1 MHVMSPQQGL
11 QITSVAP
18 IADDEWVNVHGVGEY
33 QRVLAGM
40 VPCTVQVELF
50 PWDREERV
58 TARVNG
64 QRVGE
69 LSDGFAGKVHAVL
82 HARRVTGLAPIIV
95 EGEVRRGDYLPI
107 YLAVRIPHWGRLAA
121 WIESVA
127 PTSWRPRR
135 PAEVPARLHKLG
147 QHQEALVRLFAKYG
161 SRTRG
166 VPAVIRFQP
175 APTSK
180 YAGQTMGFVSIDEI
194 VFAELNAPAEGSW
207 SDVLADYEA
216 GPAHDVPRWRNSEL
230 IEGNFGQ
237 LVLSGQP

>member
-1 MHVMSPQQGL
+1 MSPQQGL

-95 EGEVRRGDYLPI
+95 EGEVRRDG
-107 YLAVRIPHWGRLAA
+107 
-121 WIESVA
+121 SV
-127 PTSWRPRR
+127 
-135 PAEVPARLHKLG
+135 G
-147 QHQEALVRLFAKYG
+147 GFG
-161 SRTRG
+161 SHLCG
-166 VPAVIRFQP
+166 SVEP
-175 APTSK
+175 APQLPF
-180 YAGQTMGFVSIDEI
+180 AVFVS
-194 VFAELNAPAEGSW
+194 
-207 SDVLADYEA
+207 
-216 GPAHDVPRWRNSEL
+216 
-230 IEGNFGQ
+230 
-237 LVLSGQP
+237 